1 MRNLRLV
8 VLAIFTL
15 CAVALPQ
22 TAPKLS
28 LDSSKP
34 FVYISFDHIGPR
46 PPVES
51 YEPHTGLWLRIV
63 NNSAFPIEVITM
75 EAATKPELTLVAD
88 EVVGRFTRIRP
99 NDPPLGPMPAGY
111 SAAIGSPETIASG
124 KSILFSVPANH
135 VSKAW
140 YLRVPFRFRLSPL
153 SASEQPICYAEF
165 TLEDI
170 PENKRATMQAD
181 Q

>member
-1 MRNLRLV
+1 MRNPLLV

-22 TAPKLS
+22 AAPKLS

-34 FVYISFDHIGPR
+34 FVYISFDHIAPR
-46 PPVES
+46 PPVDKYES
-51 YEPHTGLWLRIV
+51 HTGLWLRIV
-63 NNSAFPIEVITM
+63 NNSAFPIEVIAM

-88 EVVGRFTRIRP
+88 EVVGRFTEIRP

-111 SAAIGSPETIASG
+111 SAAIGSPETVASG
-124 KSILFSVPANH
+124 KSMLFSIPANH

-153 SASEQPICYAEF
+153 AASEQPICYAEF
-165 TLEDI
+165 TLEDV
-170 PENKRATMQAD
+170 PEDQRAKVQAEH
-181 Q
+181 